1 MRRRAVRRWRKR
13 KSTEGKCRRNGE
25 EEKEDVEV

>member
-13 KSTEGKCRRNGE
+13 KNTKGKCRRNGE
-25 EEKEDVEV
+25 EEEDVEV